1 MTEKETLG
9 HPVSDK
15 AVSCPECNQPLLQ
28 ETKAPQGKKPR
39 RLIIIVAAVAVCA
52 IAAALFLLAR
62 PAMAVSAAISGLEGP
77 ALPPIQE
84 IQAAKE
90 QYDAL
95 SGLQKGFVSNSALLN
110 QKYEERKTED
120 CTRRQIR
127 LPRRF
132 VLAALAVQPHMKMTS
147 CVSSKILM

>member
-1 MTEKETLG
+1 MIKRFPALSAT
-9 HPVSDK
+9 S
-15 AVSCPECNQPLLQ
+15 PLLQ

-39 RLIIIVAAVAVCA
+39 RLVIIVAAVAVCA

-62 PAMAVSAAISGLEGP
+62 PAMAVSAVISGLEGP

-132 VLAALAVQPHMKMTS
+132 VLAALAVQSHMKMTS